1 MFESIFISLTYR
13 FSYQALYS
21 YIPQNDDEL
30 ELRDGDIVDVM
41 EKCDDGWFVG
51 KWHRTFLTSGV
62 LKEELGVMSHEKR
75 TILYTERRAFSVPIP
90 PLGTMSHPVYVCS
103 QGSVDD
109 TNIEPDNQ
117 ICQHLLHGRAV
128 ASFIH
133 WVLFVFLFFLS
144 VPCSLQDLS
153 FLTRDGTQAP
163 AVKALSPNHWTAR
176 EFPLYFYCASV
187 CPTFGNFNF

>member
-1 MFESIFISLTYR
+1 MSRLIVTLPIYR

-51 KWHRTFLTSGV
+51 KSSCHAFLTSGINRRNNWEWWV
-62 LKEELGVMSHEKR
+62 MERAVFSAQKEGPSQF
-75 TILYTERRAFSVPIP
+75 LYHCEECWGP
-90 PLGTMSHPVYVCS
+90 PVYVGS

-109 TNIEPDNQ
+109 TDIEPQNQ
-117 ICQHLLHGRAV
+117 ICQHLLHGRAA

-133 WVLFVFLFFLS
+133 WVLFVFLSCNSVLHLAFIFKKMSCDFSHKLFLNS
-144 VPCSLQDLS
+144 
-153 FLTRDGTQAP
+153 TT
-163 AVKALSPNHWTAR
+163 
-176 EFPLYFYCASV
+176 
-187 CPTFGNFNF
+187 